1 MQADN
6 KNQIFTLCGILLLLL
21 ARCLQSEKGE
31 TSNRADVLSESNNPK
46 CFTQLLEDLVCYWDQ
61 KESLKMLLDPPLN
74 VTVWQTGKVGQL
86 YVKWALQKVRGIGY
100 SIRYKV
106 SYAAAGSGIQQIEIT
121 EGRTECLLRNLKP
134 QTEYMVRVRAKAD
147 GNTYSGYWS
156 VWSNPVSAVTPT
168 DFDPLILSL
177 SLILVLIL
185 LVLAVIM
192 IITHRRLMLKKV
204 WPVIPGP
211 ESHFEG
217 LFTVCK
223 GNFQEWLKQ
232 SNSYFLWNPHFF
244 CVEGL
249 VTSVEAVSKYKPAVS
264 HLSMKVDRKLL
275 LQELPFFLSSSG
287 DFMEKQN
294 NDLPLEFNAVLE
306 SKGAYVVLSE
316 NFVPSGTPFR
326 SAVHGYEGSS
336 TDVSEEQI
344 PLQTLFHSSHSSIS
358 TESPFS
364 EEEPD
369 SPPQS
374 SMSMSGSGEPSHR
387 KSTSSFDY
395 AVYDPNGEVLY
406 PGTWIPGCTPKYGYL
421 MLSDSGIS
429 SNFSIMD
436 SDSSVDSYREGFY
449 KNLYR
454 NNIYHG
460 NPHAQVMYSQC

>member
-1 MQADN
+1 
-6 KNQIFTLCGILLLLL
+6 
-21 ARCLQSEKGE
+21 
-31 TSNRADVLSESNNPK
+31 ESNNPK

-61 KESLKMLLDPPLN
+61 KESLKSNATYALYYEYIKVSKLPVLTLDVNLIKKKIPGPLEISCIAVPAGTVVSAGTGKMWFLFFCGAVLLDPPLN

-275 LQELPFFLSSSG
+275 LQELPFFLSSS
-287 DFMEKQN
+287 
-294 NDLPLEFNAVLE
+294 VLE

-336 TDVSEEQI
+336 TDVSED
-344 PLQTLFHSSHSSIS
+344 IS

-460 NPHAQVMYSQC
+460 NPHAQSLPAYYTASS